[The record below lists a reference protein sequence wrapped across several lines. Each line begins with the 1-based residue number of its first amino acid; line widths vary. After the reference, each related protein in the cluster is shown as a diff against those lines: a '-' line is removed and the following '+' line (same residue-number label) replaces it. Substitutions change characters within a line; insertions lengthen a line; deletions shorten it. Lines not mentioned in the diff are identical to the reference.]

1 MAFLDEM
8 RAQVPDVPEEEIQED
23 IGEAVAAVRGRK
35 S

>member
-8 RAQVPDVPEEEIQED
+8 HAQVPEEEIQED
-23 IGEAVAAVRGRK
+23 IGEAVAAVRGKK